1 MRMWAN
7 QLTASYT
14 LSTRHLSAMRRE
26 EHSLR
31 HSFLHALSAL
41 GLPST
46 LSNPATG

>member
-31 HSFLHALSAL
+31 HFFLRLNRVLKALHR
-41 GLPST
+41 GLMRP
-46 LSNPATG
+46 